1 MKGQTGLTATI
12 KLCTAHACNTSQCH
26 VSRHQLQ
33 FPKTEILN
41 ESYTLIF
48 SAVLNSTPVIFSQV
62 DLKLMRILRD
72 KNYQNWSSGFGEK
85 CLVLFL
91 RSDRYSVWGPRYIF
105 SSASKQV
112 GAPPHLF
119 IG

>member
-1 MKGQTGLTATI
+1 MKGQTGLTAII
-12 KLCTAHACNTSQCH
+12 KLCTVHACYTSQSH

-33 FPKTEILN
+33 FPKTEILI

-48 SAVLNSTPVIFSQV
+48 SAVLNSTAVIFSQI
-62 DLKLMRILRD
+62 DLKLKRILLG
-72 KNYQNWSSGFGEK
+72 KNDQNWSTGFGEK

-91 RSDRYSVWGPRYIF
+91 QRDCYSVCGV
-105 SSASKQV
+105 ALN
-112 GAPPHLF
+112 LF

>member
-1 MKGQTGLTATI
+1 MRVIRHNVMSAL
-12 KLCTAHACNTSQCH
+12 
-26 VSRHQLQ
+26 SRHQLQ

-48 SAVLNSTPVIFSQV
+48 SAVLNSTPVIFSQI
-62 DLKLMRILRD
+62 DLKLMTILQD

-91 RSDRYSVWGPRYIF
+91 RSDCYSVCGV
-105 SSASKQV
+105 AL
-112 GAPPHLF
+112 HLF